1 MLLLDIISEF
11 LSKNTSKFTLKGQSM
26 FSNAKKE
33 QELIAENRTLHSK
46 IEQLENALR
55 KCVEE
60 KEEHKTLLEKFKA
73 NEVHTKTF
81 NKILDMLTNSSSKH
95 LKILQDNFASS
106 VEMLQE
112 AKKTSSESAQ
122 QTKSLEEGITNS
134 VSNVTEKLNSLQTM
148 IQQVYQ
154 DLDSISNVINLI
166 TDVSDQT
173 NLLAL
178 NAAIEAARAGEHGR
192 GFAVVADE
200 VRKLAERAQKATKE
214 IEMNIQVVRQNF
226 SEVQVF
232 TEEMV
237 DEMQHVNGEV
247 EKFVE
252 VGEAS
257 MNVRLNSANVLDTTF
272 IGLVKLDH
280 LLFKINGYKAIIND
294 DKEITLA
301 NHHDCRLGKWYETG
315 NGKEMF
321 SRLPSYGKLETPH
334 DNVHTSFR
342 EAIDLFRSKG
352 LLESSEEILSLLTAG
367 EVASDEVVDTLDK
380 ILDEKVTARN
390 NT

>member
-1 MLLLDIISEF
+1 
-11 LSKNTSKFTLKGQSM
+11 M

-81 NKILDMLTNSSSKH
+81 DKILDMLTNSSSKH

-200 VRKLAERAQKATKE
+200 VRKLAERAQK
-214 IEMNIQVVRQNF
+214 
-226 SEVQVF
+226 
-232 TEEMV
+232 
-237 DEMQHVNGEV
+237 
-247 EKFVE
+247 
-252 VGEAS
+252 
-257 MNVRLNSANVLDTTF
+257 
-272 IGLVKLDH
+272 
-280 LLFKINGYKAIIND
+280 
-294 DKEITLA
+294 
-301 NHHDCRLGKWYETG
+301 
-315 NGKEMF
+315 
-321 SRLPSYGKLETPH
+321 
-334 DNVHTSFR
+334 
-342 EAIDLFRSKG
+342 
-352 LLESSEEILSLLTAG
+352 
-367 EVASDEVVDTLDK
+367 
-380 ILDEKVTARN
+380 
-390 NT
+390 

>member
-1 MLLLDIISEF
+1 
-11 LSKNTSKFTLKGQSM
+11 M

-33 QELIAENRTLHSK
+33 QELIAENRALHSK

-73 NEVHTKTF
+73 SEIRTKTF
-81 NKILDMLTNSSSKH
+81 DRILDMLTNSSSKH

-122 QTKSLEEGITNS
+122 QTKSLEVGITNS

-237 DEMQHVNGEV
+237 DEMEHVNGEV

-321 SRLPSYGKLETPH
+321 SRLPSYGELEAPH

-352 LLESSEEILSLLTAG
+352 LLESSEEILSLLNAG
-367 EVASDEVVDTLDK
+367 EVASDAVVDTLDK

-390 NT
+390 NA